1 MATTTYRVKYCPPN
15 PGWNSRKLKENR
27 WFTSLKDLQE
37 YVESNP
43 SVINEIWVSNNGKK
57 FVKFNYNEII

>member
-1 MATTTYRVKYCPPN
+1 MATTYRVKYCPPN

-27 WFTSLKDLQE
+27 WFTNLKDLQE
-37 YVESNP
+37 YVENNP
-43 SVINEIWVSNNGKK
+43 SVINDIWVRENGKK

>member
-1 MATTTYRVKYCPPN
+1 MATTYRIKYCPPN

-43 SVINEIWVSNNGKK
+43 SVINDIWVSENGKK
-57 FVKFNYNEII
+57 FVKFNYNEIV

>member
-1 MATTTYRVKYCPPN
+1 MATTYRIKYCPPN

-43 SVINEIWVSNNGKK
+43 SVINDIWVSENGKK
-57 FVKFNYNEII
+57 FVKFNLNEVK

>member
-1 MATTTYRVKYCPPN
+1 MATTYRIKYCPPN

-43 SVINEIWVSNNGKK
+43 SVINDIWVSNNGKK
-57 FVKFNYNEII
+57 FVKFNYNEIV

>member
-1 MATTTYRVKYCPPN
+1 MATTYRIKYCPPN

-37 YVESNP
+37 SVESNP

>member
-1 MATTTYRVKYCPPN
+1 MATTYRIKYCPPN

-43 SVINEIWVSNNGKK
+43 SVINEIWVSENGKK
-57 FVKFNYNEII
+57 FVKFNLIEVK

>member
-1 MATTTYRVKYCPPN
+1 MATTYRIKYCPPN

-57 FVKFNYNEII
+57 FVKFNLNEVK

>member
-1 MATTTYRVKYCPPN
+1 MATTYRIKYCPPN
-15 PGWNSRKLKENR
+15 PGWNSRKLKENS

-43 SVINEIWVSNNGKK
+43 SVINDIWVSENGKK

>member
-1 MATTTYRVKYCPPN
+1 MATTYRIKYCPPN
-15 PGWNSRKLKENR
+15 PGWKSKKLKENR

-57 FVKFNYNEII
+57 FVKFNYNEIV

>member
-1 MATTTYRVKYCPPN
+1 MATTYRIKYCPPN

>member
-1 MATTTYRVKYCPPN
+1 MATTYRVKYCPPN

-43 SVINEIWVSNNGKK
+43 SVINDIWVSENGKK
-57 FVKFNYNEII
+57 FVKFNYNEIV

>member
-1 MATTTYRVKYCPPN
+1 MATTYRIKYCPPN
-15 PGWNSRKLKENR
+15 PGWNSRNLKENR

>member
-1 MATTTYRVKYCPPN
+1 MATTYRIKYCPPN

-43 SVINEIWVSNNGKK
+43 SVINEIWVSENGKK
-57 FVKFNYNEII
+57 FVKFNYNEIV

>member
-1 MATTTYRVKYCPPN
+1 MATTYRIKYCPPN

-37 YVESNP
+37 YVENNP
-43 SVINEIWVSNNGKK
+43 SVINDIWISENGKK
-57 FVKFNYNEII
+57 FVKFNLNEVK

>member
-1 MATTTYRVKYCPPN
+1 MATTYRIKYCPPN

-37 YVESNP
+37 YVDSNP

-57 FVKFNYNEII
+57 FVKFNYNEIV

>member
-1 MATTTYRVKYCPPN
+1 MATTYRIKYCPPN

-43 SVINEIWVSNNGKK
+43 SVINEIWVSENGKK

>member
-1 MATTTYRVKYCPPN
+1 MATTYRIKYCPPN

-57 FVKFNYNEII
+57 FVKFNYNEIV

>member
-1 MATTTYRVKYCPPN
+1 MATTYRVKYCPPN

-43 SVINEIWVSNNGKK
+43 SVINDIWVSENGKK
-57 FVKFNYNEII
+57 FVKFNFNEIV